1 MRTPDDHLARLGNV
15 VGISQATL
23 RAHVALYGQQLDTL
37 AAMRLERQRLLQMAG
52 PGAPADPE
60 VRALMHKR
68 IRDLELRI
76 EGPLAECIA
85 EVEGE
90 LAAHGITWRPL
101 WSIGCAGLVDG
112 EFWTADRANTIS
124 IPWYLANQQL
134 WASVNEV
141 KVRYTKEDVMRV
153 LRHEVGHALGYAFE
167 LWRLVSWT
175 KAFGDFEQPYKD
187 EYVPDP
193 ASTGYVRYLHETGPS
208 INAHYAQK
216 HPDEDWA
223 ETFATWIDPG
233 VDWKARYPE
242 GTGARAKLDFVDRLL
257 VEQGMA
263 YGDAPN
269 HNAGRREPY
278 TREPGTVGD
287 FVGGWGAPSLWS
299 PASALLRSEVG
310 IETKA
315 RLHDLYFEGIGGAKG
330 PPSARLANLLGGYPA
345 WERELRA
352 CAAASGGWAVTCWD
366 VVAREARTFMLTD
379 EQGIPPDLTPLLV
392 LDLVE
397 HSYWGEYPGRKD
409 LYVAAWLRNLDW
421 GWVEQANLPAGV

>member
-263 YGDAPN
+263 YGWPTCWGVTPPGSGSCVPAPPR
-269 HNAGRREPY
+269 AGGGPSPAGTWSRGRR
-278 TREPGTVGD
+278 G
-287 FVGGWGAPSLWS
+287 PSCSRTSRGSL
-299 PASALLRSEVG
+299 PTLLRCWSWTWSN
-310 IETKA
+310 IPT
-315 RLHDLYFEGIGGAKG
+315 GANTQG
-330 PPSARLANLLGGYPA
+330 VRTSTWPPGCGT
-345 WERELRA
+345 WT
-352 CAAASGGWAVTCWD
+352 GDG
-366 VVAREARTFMLTD
+366 
-379 EQGIPPDLTPLLV
+379 
-392 LDLVE
+392 
-397 HSYWGEYPGRKD
+397 
-409 LYVAAWLRNLDW
+409 
-421 GWVEQANLPAGV
+421 